1 MFGNGPLPSPGSNHI
16 DDMFCCESGQVN
28 VQPLAIMLDGDALHR
43 NVVVRLESL
52 GFPVVW
58 HSTDSNL
65 KSSLRGIRART
76 ARHAAEIASH
86 LMTSRKSRS
95 YFCST
100 CKLSWKQ
107 PVEQPV
113 GSQKVTFR
121 TELASLTS
129 KFDLSYARTCKT
141 CPLITIIAL
150 SGDSAVETAL
160 NSLLAREP
168 KLSSVYV
175 DRILLAGSILLIIGP
190 ISDSV
195 VSIALR
201 RCQRIGVLLVVA
213 TPEGKPSNAR
223 AGTLHLW
230 CASDSNVALQPLT
243 PVFRALAAS
252 FQVVS
257 NNVRDASSCRIARSI
272 AANPDA
278 DLVASLLS
286 NGLASAAASAERRS
300 MNLVNELAEAKQSSH
315 EKAKFKR
322 IATAALDFALEAEA
336 RAVHIMQEN
345 SCIQQELDQANLQ
358 VKELISVCATMNQ
371 MLHNS
376 AATINESKDTKAL
389 FREREHDISRCKLT
403 EEILERELTS
413 ACVLF
418 TQETELHCSLRNK
431 IVTETEST
439 NRLCHQIA
447 VLKTE
452 LTELRD
458 TIRAKDESINDLS
471 VSFIQELALY
481 SNIYSELHS
490 HISFLADYMK
500 NMQEAVEQVII
511 ENKQVE
517 GTVFSIRQVIVS
529 YRKFEHKFVKYRQ
542 AVEDDAAKIAL
553 LLKHSTKNEWLA
565 NSHAKQTELNCTRL
579 ERALDEARKMM
590 IAADNHAK
598 NLHRAIE
605 SSEQDLKVMMKA
617 KLDAEVAAASVEANN
632 TVAVADRARI
642 EAEARSLRAGKLL
655 VECENRKE
663 QEMRRTIK
671 LSRKLIA
678 MKSKFLLGKSN
689 SASSF
694 LLQTKLS
701 SAYDDIKRLVHE
713 VTQLEQQVSALYD
726 TRDRKDTAF
735 QNGPSKLSEARAEY
749 ETPEYQVTAQDRSF
763 RVTLDVQQLCEQ
775 LFSAKISQASIQAA
789 LKLARKNLNHFDKA
803 QTVASEACA
812 ALAEFNTETS
822 CLSYTIDAA
831 RSIRASQKADQFFH
845 RAITSAREEG
855 TVQIALRETKSKMGT

>member
-1 MFGNGPLPSPGSNHI
+1 MFGNAPLSSPEPDHI

-28 VQPLAIMLDGDALHR
+28 VQPLAIILDGDALHR

-65 KSSLRGIRART
+65 KFSLRGIRART
-76 ARHAAEIASH
+76 ARHAAEIATH

-95 YFCST
+95 HFCSI

-107 PVEQPV
+107 PVEQPG
-113 GSQKVTFR
+113 GSQEVTFR

-129 KFDLSYARTCKT
+129 KIDLSNARTCKK

-168 KLSSVYV
+168 KTSSVYV

-190 ISDSV
+190 ISESV

-257 NNVRDASSCRIARSI
+257 NNVRDASSVCIARSI

-278 DLVASLLS
+278 DLLASLLS
-286 NGLASAAASAERRS
+286 NGLAFAAASAARRS
-300 MNLVNELAEAKQSSH
+300 INLVNELAEAKQSSH
-315 EKAKFKR
+315 EKTKFKR

-336 RAVHIMQEN
+336 RAVQIMQEN
-345 SCIQQELDQANLQ
+345 SCIQQELDQANVQ

-376 AATINESKDTKAL
+376 AATIDELKDTKAL
-389 FREREHDISRCKLT
+389 FRAREHEISRCKLT

-458 TIRAKDESINDLS
+458 TIRSKDELINDLS
-471 VSFIQELALY
+471 LSFIQELALY

-490 HISFLADYMK
+490 HISFLADSMK
-500 NMQEAVEQVII
+500 NMQEAVDQVII
-511 ENKQVE
+511 EKKQVE
-517 GTVFSIRQVIVS
+517 GTVFSIRQLVVS

-542 AVEDDAAKIAL
+542 AVEDDAAKNAS
-553 LLKHSTKNEWLA
+553 LLKCSTKNEWSA
-565 NSHAKQTELNCTRL
+565 NSHAKRTELNCTRL
-579 ERALDEARKMM
+579 ERTLDEARKML

-598 NLHRAIE
+598 NLHRVIE
-605 SSEQDLKVMMKA
+605 SSEQDLKVMKA

-632 TVAVADRARI
+632 TVAVADRARM

-671 LSRKLIA
+671 LSRQLTA

-713 VTQLEQQVSALYD
+713 VAQLEHEVSELYD

-735 QNGPSKLSEARAEY
+735 QNGPSKLSESRAEY
-749 ETPEYQVTAQDRSF
+749 QTPEYHVAAQDRSF

-789 LKLARKNLNHFDKA
+789 SKLARKNLNHFNKA

-822 CLSYTIDAA
+822 CLSCTIDAA

-855 TVQIALRETKSKMGT
+855 TIQIALRETKSKIGT